1 MTQPPRALHS
11 HPTSGHASVHASD
24 GGQPGATGG
33 ACALSAVSAP
43 GFSATELQ
51 HYQRQLLLQ
60 EVGIEGQR
68 ALKAGRV
75 LVIGAG
81 GLGSPVLLYLAAAGV
96 GTLGIVEH
104 DTVDRSNLHRQVL
117 FGVDAIGQSKAEV
130 GRERL
135 LQLNPHV
142 CVDVHR
148 LRLDADNAAALV
160 AGYDLV
166 VDATDNFTARYLI
179 NEVCM
184 RAGKPNISASILR
197 FEGQL
202 SVFMPGG
209 GPCYRCLYP
218 EAPPAHLAPSCAEAG
233 VLGSL
238 PGAIGALQATEALKL
253 LLGLPPALA
262 GRLLTFDAL
271 DMQFRTLEVARDP
284 HCPVC
289 RGLHARPTPRP
300 AALPAE
306 AAVRDISVTALR
318 KRLQGKAAPFLLDV
332 RREGEFLASHIDGA
346 TLLPLDRL
354 AACAAALPAGVPIVC
369 ICQKG
374 MRSRTAA
381 QLLTELGFADVR
393 SLAGGMDAWDS
404 ARAERE
410 GGDVAA
416 AFSPEGIA
424 AAHPA

>member
-1 MTQPPRALHS
+1 M
-11 HPTSGHASVHASD
+11 
-24 GGQPGATGG
+24 G
-33 ACALSAVSAP
+33 ACELPAVAAP
-43 GFSATELQ
+43 GFNAAELQ
-51 HYQRQLLLQ
+51 HYQRQLLLP

-117 FGVDAIGQSKAEV
+117 FGVDVIGRSKAEV
-130 GRERL
+130 ARERL
-135 LQLNPHV
+135 GQLNPHV
-142 CVDVHR
+142 RVDVHR
-148 LRLDADNAAALV
+148 LKLDADNAAALV
-160 AGYDLV
+160 AGYDVV

-184 RAGKPNISASILR
+184 RAGKPNVSASILR

-202 SVFMPGG
+202 SVFVPGE

-289 RGLHARPTPRP
+289 GGLHARPAQRP
-300 AALPAE
+300 AAPA
-306 AAVRDISVTALR
+306 AAAPVRDIGVAALQHW
-318 KRLQGKAAPFLLDV
+318 LQDDVPPFLLDV
-332 RREGEFLASHIDGA
+332 RREGEFLASHIAGA

-354 AACAAALPAGVPIVC
+354 AASAAALPVGVPIVC

-404 ARAERE
+404 DPAGRE
-410 GGDVAA
+410 DGDAVAA
-416 AFSPEGIA
+416 PGPASIA

>member
-1 MTQPPRALHS
+1 M
-11 HPTSGHASVHASD
+11 
-24 GGQPGATGG
+24 G
-33 ACALSAVSAP
+33 ACELPTVSAP
-43 GFSATELQ
+43 GFNAAELQ
-51 HYQRQLLLQ
+51 HYQRQLLLP

-117 FGVDAIGQSKAEV
+117 FGVDVIGQSKAEV
-130 GRERL
+130 ARERL
-135 LQLNPHV
+135 LLLNPHV
-142 CVDVHR
+142 RVAVHR
-148 LRLDADNAAALV
+148 LKLDADNAAALV
-160 AGYDLV
+160 GDYDVV

-184 RAGKPNISASILR
+184 RAGKPNVSASILR

-202 SVFMPGG
+202 SVFMPGE

-218 EAPPAHLAPSCAEAG
+218 EVAPAHLAPSCAEAG

-253 LLGLPPALA
+253 LLGLPPAMA

-289 RGLHARPTPRP
+289 GGLHARPAPRP
-300 AALPAE
+300 AAAPGT
-306 AAVRDISVTALR
+306 AVRDIAVPD
-318 KRLQGKAAPFLLDV
+318 LQHWLLADEPPLLLDV
-332 RREGEFLASHIDGA
+332 RREGEFRVSHIEGA
-346 TLLPLDRL
+346 ALLPLDQL
-354 AACAAALPAGVPIVC
+354 AASAATLPLGVPIVC

-404 ARAERE
+404 DRDERE
-410 GGDVAA
+410 DGDAA
-416 AFSPEGIA
+416 AARGPQSIA
-424 AAHPA
+424 AAHLA

>member
-1 MTQPPRALHS
+1 M
-11 HPTSGHASVHASD
+11 
-24 GGQPGATGG
+24 G
-33 ACALSAVSAP
+33 ACELAAVAAP
-43 GFSATELQ
+43 GFNAVELQ
-51 HYQRQLLLQ
+51 HYQRQLLLP

-117 FGVDAIGQSKAEV
+117 FGVDVIGQSKAEV
-130 GRERL
+130 ARERL
-135 LQLNPHV
+135 AQLNPHV
-142 CVDVHR
+142 RVDVHR
-148 LRLDADNAAALV
+148 LKLDAGNAAELV
-160 AGYDLV
+160 ASYDLV

-179 NEVCM
+179 NDVCM
-184 RAGKPNISASILR
+184 RAGKPNVSASILR

-202 SVFMPGG
+202 SVFVPGE

-289 RGLHARPTPRP
+289 GGLHARPAPRP
-300 AALPAE
+300 AAAPAA
-306 AAVRDISVTALR
+306 AAVREIGVR
-318 KRLQGKAAPFLLDV
+318 PLQRWLQTAAPPVLLDV
-332 RREGEFLASHIDGA
+332 RREGEFLAGHIDGA

-354 AACAAALPAGVPIVC
+354 AAAAAALPPDVPIVC

-404 ARAERE
+404 DRDGRE
-410 GGDVAA
+410 DGDAA
-416 AFSPEGIA
+416 AAPGRQGIA
-424 AAHPA
+424 ASHPA